1 MGKGPGWAVL
11 GAIIAFAVL
20 IGISLVTWKQRDT
33 AISQAATAEAASTTV
48 AAEAST
54 AKANA
59 EEAQQQTIIARAGE
73 LAALSEFEFI
83 RTTNFPASLL
93 LGVESYR
100 SWILFKRVALFWIM
114 PNLIRSSFNTL
125 LVILIQ

>member
-73 LAALSEFEFI
+73 LAALSKSEFI

-93 LGVESYR
+93 LGVES
-100 SWILFKRVALFWIM
+100 SGFWILFKRVALFWIM